1 MNLIEKI
8 DFFIIQQNFRFFN
21 SFNIIVKIIL
31 IIWFE
36 YLFSE
41 NFLKSIDKFVKIIYN
56 KVKGKIITT
65 VILPLYVFVFK
76 TTVRAGAVVLLYCT
90 FVANIAIMTIIA
102 NKAKKNFFCI
112 CTMLNFHKHSS
123 FLQSCPIW
131 RTENKKWGQHNR
143 R

>member
-1 MNLIEKI
+1 M
-8 DFFIIQQNFRFFN
+8 
-21 SFNIIVKIIL
+21 
-31 IIWFE
+31 
-36 YLFSE
+36 
-41 NFLKSIDKFVKIIYN
+41 KSIDKFVKIIYN

-131 RTENKKWGQHNR
+131 RTENKKKGHITAGVITVKPKFCLIPIVLYNIFFVFSIILTHL
-143 R
+143 